1 MTQERAGG
9 RISSFK
15 LHVYYNVVK
24 KKKKSWEDMSFS
36 NSRVVI
42 PVENKI
48 ISLERRAGAYL
59 IFIRNTHIPWSM
71 RLGVAVLSST
81 NCCTALELRD
91 TKIPAKQKHL
101 I

>member
-1 MTQERAGG
+1 
-9 RISSFK
+9 
-15 LHVYYNVVK
+15 
-24 KKKKSWEDMSFS
+24 MSFS

-59 IFIRNTHIPWSM
+59 IFIRNTHTAWSM

-81 NCCTALELRD
+81 NCAALELRD

-101 I
+101 IWSTIASLRRDVCEHF

>member
-1 MTQERAGG
+1 
-9 RISSFK
+9 
-15 LHVYYNVVK
+15 
-24 KKKKSWEDMSFS
+24 MSFS

-42 PVENKI
+42 PVENKL

-59 IFIRNTHIPWSM
+59 IFIRNTHTPWSM

-91 TKIPAKQKHL
+91 TKLPAKQKHL

>member
-1 MTQERAGG
+1 
-9 RISSFK
+9 
-15 LHVYYNVVK
+15 
-24 KKKKSWEDMSFS
+24 MSFS

-59 IFIRNTHIPWSM
+59 IFIRNTHTPWSM

-91 TKIPAKQKHL
+91 KNTCKTKAFNL
-101 I
+101 IHYCESEERCL